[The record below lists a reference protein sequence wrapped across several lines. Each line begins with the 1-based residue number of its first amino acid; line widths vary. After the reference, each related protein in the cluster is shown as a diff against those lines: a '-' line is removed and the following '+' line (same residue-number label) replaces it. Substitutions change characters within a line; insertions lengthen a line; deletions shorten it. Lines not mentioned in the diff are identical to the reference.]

1 MTDVEARILQNQV
14 EIMWVLNLALGK
26 LLPDLVGRNG
36 ELDRMRDDLA
46 NASKVTKSLLEG
58 QPHK

>member
-1 MTDVEARILQNQV
+1 MTDVETRILQNQV

-36 ELDRMRDDLA
+36 GLDRMRDDLA
-46 NASKVTKSLLEG
+46 NASKVTTAMLRG
-58 QPHK
+58 QPYK